1 MPEKFKEWVS
11 GWNTM
16 VERQL
21 LTIAFRC
28 PKLYNSDIC
37 TKQRNLRVNMPTA
50 TFRSRARVIDLLG
63 RQQIADAPTAVGEL
77 FKNSLDAGAR
87 NVWADYHPEQ
97 GLVSFRDDGLGMRLH
112 DVLEKW
118 LILATESRYKP
129 ADDGWAKFADEEQK
143 KWLKNPS
150 YGEKGIGRLSVASLG
165 RMALLWTV
173 WGEGPEKRG
182 TLCLIHWHLFQHP
195 LKLFEDLPIPYAE
208 LSSIPKPSDV
218 ASLFAAL
225 RENQT
230 IQAMLEDELWD
241 NVLRKELR
249 TDINTDAAVLFDRIS
264 FSWDNGT
271 SFVIFGVPNDEIS
284 LLFADKMEDGMEPR
298 PEVLKAFHA
307 FATFWDPFHDVPGR
321 PFQIHPSVNGN
332 LVRRT
337 NAKNRFWQPS
347 DFTQCDHHI
356 CVNVDENGF
365 AKGSIENY
373 GAAPIEYSRQLMNLP
388 VGNKSPGAFFV
399 EIGYVQGQTAD
410 SRLPVDIH
418 NEMSDRLLRAGGF
431 SIYINNVRIQPYGS
445 RDSDFAGFEQ
455 RRLKNAGRYYFS
467 MLRMFG
473 GVFFADKGQTSL
485 REKAGREGFIANG
498 ASKGLR
504 FWLEDLFVDIADS
517 YLGRKADREDK
528 REKREAK
535 ELQAARER
543 LALEKTNYLERVRLA
558 RGWLRTFSEEI
569 KKQVLRTRE
578 FISRETDAQPGRY
591 LSECRDNL
599 AQLRRYLVELRES
612 PAFPPEGV
620 VIDGD
625 ALVGVDDY
633 IAKRENELRNINGE
647 IAKVS
652 SRLQVLMLRA
662 SQMKEQERAVADR
675 MLDSERAIQAKVQE
689 VLSAAKIKAVSLE
702 NDLSAV
708 EQKALS
714 ELEEC
719 RNNVLEGITSKD
731 IAGDKTGAK
740 AQRLE
745 EAIQAQETLFEQKIA
760 PRLRTLRDEILHLT
774 DEAGGMFLFTAQAE
788 ELIRLKERQSFL
800 VDMAQL
806 GLVFEAANHEHE
818 EQADVVRHAIRQLR
832 GKLNGD
838 GARTLAAMSDAFDII
853 DERIRMFDPLLRRRS
868 AVFENISGKE
878 IEEFLR
884 RRFDERIKGVNISAE
899 FTDPF
904 RQSKWA
910 NVKRPNFL
918 GALHNLFLN
927 ASYWCCQG
935 SAERCI
941 RLSVADSRLTI
952 SDTGPGVVVRDT
964 ERIFEPGFSRRPG
977 GRGLGLYIARE
988 SLRGMGY
995 ELAYSENTEPDALGG
1010 ANFVVFKMEVH

>member
-1 MPEKFKEWVS
+1 
-11 GWNTM
+11 
-16 VERQL
+16 
-21 LTIAFRC
+21 
-28 PKLYNSDIC
+28 
-37 TKQRNLRVNMPTA
+37 MPTA

-77 FKNSLDAGAR
+77 FKNALDAGAR
-87 NVWADYHPEQ
+87 NVWADYLPEH

-118 LILATESRYKP
+118 LILATESRHKP
-129 ADDGWAKFADEEQK
+129 AEDGWAKFADEEQK
-143 KWLKNPS
+143 KWLKKPS

-173 WGEGPEKRG
+173 WGKDTEKRG
-182 TLCLIHWHLFQHP
+182 TLCLVHWHLFQHP

-218 ASLFAAL
+218 ATLFTVL
-225 RENQT
+225 RDSPT
-230 IQAMLEDELWD
+230 IQAMLAEESWDAGLRDEL
-241 NVLRKELR
+241 RS
-249 TDINTDAAVLFDRIS
+249 DINTDIS
-264 FSWDNGT
+264 ALLKGNIFTWVNGT
-271 SFVIFGVPNDEIS
+271 TFLILGAPSDEIS
-284 LLFADKMEDGMEPR
+284 VLFADKMDNPEDPR
-298 PEVLKAFHA
+298 PEYLKAFHA

-321 PFQIHPSVNGN
+321 PFHIHPSVNSIP
-332 LVRRT
+332 VKRT
-337 NAKNRFWQPS
+337 NSANRFWQPS
-347 DFTQCDHHI
+347 DFSQCDHHI
-356 CVNVDENGF
+356 RINVDANGF
-365 AKGSIENY
+365 AKGSIVNF
-373 GAAPIEYSRQLMNLP
+373 GAQPIEYTRQLMALP
-388 VGNKSPGAFFV
+388 AGSRSPGEFLV
-399 EIGYVQGQTAD
+399 EIGYVQGRKEDT
-410 SRLPVDIH
+410 RLPSDTH
-418 NEMSDRLLRAGGF
+418 DEMERRLQRAGGF

-498 ASKGLR
+498 ASKGLQR
-504 FWLEDLFVDIADS
+504 RLEDLFVDIADS
-517 YLGRKADREDK
+517 YLGRKANREDK
-528 REKREAK
+528 RDKREAK
-535 ELQAARER
+535 ELLAAQER
-543 LALEKTNYLERVRLA
+543 LALAKAEYLERVRLA
-558 RGWLRTFSEEI
+558 RGWLRAFSEEI
-569 KKQVLRTRE
+569 KNQVLRTRE

-591 LSECRDNL
+591 LNECRDSL
-599 AQLRRYLVELRES
+599 AQLRHHLVELRES
-612 PAFPPEGV
+612 PASPPEGV

-633 IAKRENELRNINGE
+633 IAKRENELRNLNGE

-652 SRLQVLMLRA
+652 SRIQVLMLRA

-675 MLDSERAIQAKVQE
+675 MLDSERAIQAKVQD
-689 VLSAAKIKAVSLE
+689 VLAAAKSKATSLE
-702 NDLSAV
+702 YDLSAV
-708 EQKALS
+708 EQKALT

-719 RNNVLEGITSKD
+719 MEKVLEGITAKD
-731 IAGDKTGAK
+731 IASDKTGVK

-745 EAIQAQETLFEQKIA
+745 EAIQSQETLFEHKIA

-788 ELIRLKERQSFL
+788 ELTRLKERQSFL

-818 EQADVVRHAIRQLR
+818 EQVGVVRHAIRQLE
-832 GKLNGD
+832 GGLTGE
-838 GARTLAAMSDAFDII
+838 GARTLAALSDAFDII

-868 AVFENISGKE
+868 AVFESISGEE
-878 IEEFLR
+878 IEAFLL
-884 RRFDERIKGVNISAE
+884 RRFDERIKSSKIIAE
-899 FTDPF
+899 FSDEF

-910 NVKRPNFL
+910 KVKRPNFL

-927 ASYWCCQG
+927 ATYWCCQG
-935 SAERCI
+935 PAERRI
-941 RLSVADSRLTI
+941 RLSKADGRLVV
-952 SDTGPGVVVRDT
+952 SDSGPGVVVRDT

-977 GRGLGLYIARE
+977 GRGLGLYIDPIRKAISDVRFE
-988 SLRGMGY
+988 GRGSG
-995 ELAYSENTEPDALGG
+995 E
-1010 ANFVVFKMEVH
+1010 

>member
-1 MPEKFKEWVS
+1 
-11 GWNTM
+11 
-16 VERQL
+16 
-21 LTIAFRC
+21 
-28 PKLYNSDIC
+28 
-37 TKQRNLRVNMPTA
+37 MPTA

-129 ADDGWAKFADEEQK
+129 ADDGWAKFADEEQQ
-143 KWLKNPS
+143 KWLKKPS

-173 WGEGPEKRG
+173 WGKGTEKRG
-182 TLCLIHWHLFQHP
+182 TLCLVHWHLFQHP

-208 LSSIPKPSDV
+208 LSSNPKPSDV
-218 ASLFAAL
+218 ASLFATMQKN
-225 RENQT
+225 ET
-230 IQAMLEDELWD
+230 IQAMLADDVWDKVLRDELQS
-241 NVLRKELR
+241 
-249 TDINTDAAVLFDRIS
+249 DINADVSSLFDGNK

-271 SFVIFGVPNDEIS
+271 TFCIFGVPFDEIS
-284 LLFADKMEDGMEPR
+284 ALFSEKLEDGGDPYI
-298 PEVLKAFHA
+298 KAFHA
-307 FATFWDPFHDVPGR
+307 FSTFWDPFHDVPER
-321 PFQIHPSVNGN
+321 LFQIHPSVRSIP
-332 LVRRT
+332 LRRT
-337 NAKNRFWQPS
+337 NSANRFWQPS
-347 DFTQCDHHI
+347 DFAQCDHHI
-356 CVNVDENGF
+356 CINVDANGF
-365 AKGSIENY
+365 ARGRIENY
-373 GAAPIEYSRQLMNLP
+373 GAKPIEYSRQLMKLP
-388 VGNKSPGAFFV
+388 AGSRSPGEFLV
-399 EIGYVQGQTAD
+399 EIGYVQGKKEDTK
-410 SRLPVDIH
+410 LPLDIH
-418 NEMSDRLLRAGGF
+418 KEMSDRLQLAGGF

-445 RDSDFAGFEQ
+445 LDSDFAGFEQ

-528 REKREAK
+528 RERREAK
-535 ELQAARER
+535 ELQAAQER
-543 LALEKTNYLERVRLA
+543 LALAKADYLERVRLA
-558 RGWLRTFSEEI
+558 RGWLRTYSEDI
-569 KKQVLRTRE
+569 KTQVQKTRE
-578 FISRETDAQPGRY
+578 FISRETDAPPGRY
-591 LSECRDNL
+591 LAECREGL
-599 AQLRRYLVELRES
+599 AQLRRQLNELRNS
-612 PAFPPEGV
+612 PATQPEGV
-620 VIDGD
+620 LIDGD

-633 IAKRENELRNINGE
+633 IAKRENELRNLNRE
-647 IAKVS
+647 IAK
-652 SRLQVLMLRA
+652 RA
-662 SQMKEQERAVADR
+662 SDIQALMFRASKMKEQDRAVTDR
-675 MLDSERAIQAKVQE
+675 MLESERAIQDKVKE
-689 VLSAAKIKAVSLE
+689 ILAAAKLKATSLE
-702 NDLSAV
+702 SDLSAV

-719 RNNVLEGITSKD
+719 RGSVLGELTAKD
-731 IAGDKTGAK
+731 IASDKSGAK

-745 EAIQAQETLFEQKIA
+745 EAIQSQETLFEQKIA

-788 ELIRLKERQSFL
+788 ELTRLKERQAFL

-818 EQADVVRHAIRQLR
+818 EQVNVVRHAIRQLR
-832 GKLNGD
+832 GKLSGD

-868 AVFENISGKE
+868 TVFESISGEE

-884 RRFDERIKGVNISAE
+884 RRFDERLKNVNVIAE
-899 FTDPF
+899 FTDEF
-904 RQSKWA
+904 RKTKWA

-927 ASYWCCQG
+927 ATYWCCQG
-935 SAERCI
+935 STDRRI
-941 RLSVADSRLTI
+941 RLSSSDRRLAV
-952 SDTGPGVVVRDT
+952 SDTGPGIVVRDT

-988 SLRGMGY
+988 ALHGMGY
-995 ELAYSENTEPDALGG
+995 ELECSENTEPDALEG
-1010 ANFVVFKMEVH
+1010 ANFVVFKTEVH

>member
-1 MPEKFKEWVS
+1 
-11 GWNTM
+11 
-16 VERQL
+16 
-21 LTIAFRC
+21 
-28 PKLYNSDIC
+28 
-37 TKQRNLRVNMPTA
+37 MPTA

-77 FKNSLDAGAR
+77 FKNALDAGAR
-87 NVWADYHPEQ
+87 NVWADYLPEH

-118 LILATESRYKP
+118 LILATESRHKP
-129 ADDGWAKFADEEQK
+129 AEDGWAKFADEEQQ
-143 KWLKNPS
+143 KWLRKPS

-173 WGEGPEKRG
+173 WGKGTEKRG

-195 LKLFEDLPIPYAE
+195 LKLFEDLAIPYCE

-218 ASLFAAL
+218 ASLFATMQ
-225 RENQT
+225 ENET
-230 IQAMLEDELWD
+230 IQAMLVDELWD
-241 NVLRKELR
+241 TVLRDELR
-249 TDINTDAAVLFDRIS
+249 TDINADASVLFEGIN

-271 SFVIFGVPNDEIS
+271 SFVIFGVPIDEIS
-284 LLFADKMEDGMEPR
+284 VLFADKMEDGGEPR

-307 FATFWDPFHDVPGR
+307 FATFWDPFHDVQGR
-321 PFQIHPSVNGN
+321 PFQIHPSVNAN
-332 LVRRT
+332 PLMRT
-337 NAKNRFWQPS
+337 NAKNRFWHPS
-347 DFTQCDHHI
+347 DFDQCDHHI
-356 CVNVDENGF
+356 RITVDENGF

-373 GAAPIEYSRQLMNLP
+373 GMAPVEYSRQLMNLP
-388 VGNKSPGAFFV
+388 AGNKSPGAFSV
-399 EIGYVQGQTAD
+399 EIGYVQGEIANSKLPAD
-410 SRLPVDIH
+410 VHKEMGERLQ
-418 NEMSDRLLRAGGF
+418 RAGGF

-535 ELQAARER
+535 EFHAAQER
-543 LALEKTNYLERVRLA
+543 LALAKAEYLERVRLA
-558 RGWLRTFSEEI
+558 RGWLRTYSEDI
-569 KKQVLRTRE
+569 KTQVNKTRE
-578 FISRETDAQPGRY
+578 FISRETDALPGRY
-591 LSECRDNL
+591 LAECREGL
-599 AQLRRYLVELRES
+599 AQLRQQLNELRAA
-612 PAFPPEGV
+612 PATPPEGV

-633 IAKRENELRNINGE
+633 IAKRENELRNLNGE
-647 IAKVS
+647 IAKRAS
-652 SRLQVLMLRA
+652 LIQALMLRA
-662 SQMKEQERAVADR
+662 SQTKEQERVVTER
-675 MLDSERAIQAKVQE
+675 MLDSDRAIQAKVHE
-689 VLSAAKIKAVSLE
+689 ILAAAQNKAASLE
-702 NDLSAV
+702 NDLSV
-708 EQKALS
+708 VQQKALS
-714 ELEEC
+714 ELTTC
-719 RNNVLEGITSKD
+719 RDNLLEGLTAKD
-731 IAGDKTGAK
+731 IANDKTGEKAK
-740 AQRLE
+740 KLE
-745 EAIQAQETLFEQKIA
+745 EAIQSQETLFEQKIA

-788 ELIRLKERQSFL
+788 ELARLKERQSFL

-818 EQADVVRHAIRQLR
+818 EQANVVRHAIRQLQ

-838 GARTLAAMSDAFDII
+838 GARTLVALSDAFDII

-868 AVFENISGKE
+868 AVFESISGEE
-878 IEEFLR
+878 IKEFLL
-884 RRFDERIKGVNISAE
+884 RRFDERINGMNISAE
-899 FTDPF
+899 FTDAF
-904 RQSKWA
+904 RQSKWSK
-910 NVKRPNFL
+910 VKRPNFL

-927 ASYWCCQG
+927 ATYWCSQG
-935 SAERCI
+935 SAERRI

-952 SDTGPGVVVRDT
+952 SDTGPGVIVRDT

-977 GRGLGLYIARE
+977 GRGLGLYIASE

-995 ELAYSENTEPDALGG
+995 DLVYSENTEPDALDG
-1010 ANFVVFKMEVH
+1010 ANFVVAKMGGSNNG